1 MAKHA
6 PVVEHSGNTV
16 TVVAPTAEEAMAVAG
31 DAIPGFRTTSIGKVR
46 RGGLAG
52 FFATEMVRLVAEGPA
67 CLETAPSPR
76 VLGPDPAPVGAGS
89 GPRTERSRDVLGLAT
104 ADDLIASLCGS
115 GGPFA
120 RGADA
125 PFADR
130 LAAELHR
137 SLHEPSA
144 PAAPPTPTPVVE
156 PTPVA
161 EDLRGSDPGSP
172 PLSPRSPER
181 PTAGPQRL
189 DAAAGVWSAAGLE
202 AVGLPSRLVA
212 GVAAIGPQDEV
223 TWNAAL
229 MLALREHCGA
239 ALPSGDVM
247 AGPAGAVLA
256 AARHLT
262 VVAGGELADREGAVA
277 VLDADAATLAAGLDG
292 RPLHLV
298 VGGAWRHLATARPAV
313 VSAAGIDDLID
324 AVRVAVAWDAPLG
337 WVHDGSAAVRV
348 DPFLVAA
355 HVRSL
360 LAPVHRAAPPARR
373 STGRVAPGRPSAR
386 HLEGTSSR

>member
-6 PVVEHSGNTV
+6 PVIEHSGNTV

-67 CLETAPSPR
+67 CLDTTPAPS
-76 VLGPDPAPVGAGS
+76 VLGADLAPLGAGS

-120 RGADA
+120 RGVDA

-144 PAAPPTPTPVVE
+144 PE
-156 PTPVA
+156 RPTPVA
-161 EDLRGSDPGSP
+161 EDLRGSDPDSP
-172 PLSPRSPER
+172 ALSPRSPER
-181 PTAGPQRL
+181 PTSSPRRP

-229 MLALREHCGA
+229 MLALRDHCGA
-239 ALPSGDVM
+239 PLPAGDVM

-262 VVAGGELADREGAVA
+262 VVAAGELADREGAVA

-313 VSAAGIDDLID
+313 VSAASIDDLID

-337 WVHDGSAAVRV
+337 WVHDGAGAVRI

-360 LAPVHRAAPPARR
+360 LSAVHRAAPPARR
-373 STGRVAPGRPSAR
+373 SAGRAAPGRPSAR
-386 HLEGTSSR
+386 HIEGTSSR